1 MLTQRVLTA
10 IVGIV
15 AAIYIVQYGQWVFA
29 VAVLLLTLIA
39 WHEFYNMMVRR
50 EVEIAYYLGIVNIV
64 LIWGTAWLGNSK
76 ETVAVILLAAFMV
89 LGKTVISHARFNLR
103 DAVYTFAGVTY
114 IGLAFAHLIYLRF
127 TDITLH
133 IATAFGGSQPA
144 GAAYLWLAFIGTW
157 ASDTFAF
164 FIGSKFGKHK
174 LAPAVSPGKTW
185 EGVIGGAVGAILALL
200 ALGFLW
206 RLPLLHSALIG
217 LFIGAV
223 APLGDLV
230 ESAMKR
236 FAGVKDSGRLLPG
249 HGGILDRFDSILFTV
264 PTVYYYIYIFIL
276 R

>member
-1 MLTQRVLTA
+1 MLAQRILTA

-15 AAIYIVQYGQWVFA
+15 VTIFIVQYGQWVFA

-50 EVEIAYYLGIVNIV
+50 EIEIAYYVGLANIFF
-64 LIWGTAWLGNSK
+64 IWGTAWLGNAK
-76 ETVAVILLAAFMV
+76 ETVAVILLAAFMS
-89 LGKTVISHARFNLR
+89 LAKTVISHARFNLR
-103 DAVYTFAGVTY
+103 DAVYTLAGIIY
-114 IGLAFAHLIYLRF
+114 IGLAFAHLILLRF
-127 TDITLH
+127 TDNSLTIT
-133 IATAFGGSQPA
+133 TALGGSQPA

-164 FIGSKFGKHK
+164 FVGSKFGKHK

-185 EGVIGGAVGAILALL
+185 EGLVGGVIGSIVAIM

-206 RLPLLHSALIG
+206 RLSPLHSALIG
-217 LFIGAV
+217 LIIGLV
-223 APLGDLV
+223 GPLGDLV

-249 HGGILDRFDSILFTV
+249 HGGVLDRFDSILFTV
-264 PTVYYYIYIFIL
+264 PAVYYYIYIFVI